1 MTWGNKES
9 YLILFDDCL
18 NMYIQYL
25 GYIHTL
31 RHRLGIRFFI
41 QRIIRKNA
49 KSEKSISIPAYIKFC
64 IKHIIPLSVVNLLRF
79 HRRKFKEMPL
89 LLPRVAR
96 VTTFLQCHSILVV
109 SFLLLLFLIIIII
122 MVFDIKVCV
131 YLSYLFT

>member
-1 MTWGNKES
+1 MPRKSIVNLLWILTNKSSTLFYNDDNYSQRKVLNFCRIKGQEIAVNH
-9 YLILFDDCL
+9 LRVLALEQKILFDDCL

-49 KSEKSISIPAYIKFC
+49 KSEKSISISAYIKFC

-79 HRRKFKEMPL
+79 HWRKFKEMPL
-89 LLPRVAR
+89 L
-96 VTTFLQCHSILVV
+96 
-109 SFLLLLFLIIIII
+109 
-122 MVFDIKVCV
+122 
-131 YLSYLFT
+131 